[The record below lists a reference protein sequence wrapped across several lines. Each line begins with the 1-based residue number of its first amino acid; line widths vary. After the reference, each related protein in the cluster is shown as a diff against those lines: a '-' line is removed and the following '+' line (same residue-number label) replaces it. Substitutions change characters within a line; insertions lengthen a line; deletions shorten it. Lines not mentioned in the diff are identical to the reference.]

1 LRHWLAI
8 HDKSLGEI
16 DQMRRCVPRR
26 PVAGGAKRRIDH
38 RGDGALA
45 VRAGDVDGPKR
56 SLRMAEAVENRA
68 DVVETELDPEVF
80 EAEEIF
86 ECGVHKS
93 ANTEVTELYGEPRK
107 SI

>member
-1 LRHWLAI
+1 
-8 HDKSLGEI
+8 
-16 DQMRRCVPRR
+16 
-26 PVAGGAKRRIDH
+26 
-38 RGDGALA
+38 
-45 VRAGDVDGPKR
+45 
-56 SLRMAEAVENRA
+56 MAEAVENRA

-93 ANTEVTELYGEPRK
+93 ADTEVTELYGEPRK